1 MDFKTYVK
9 GDRVIRTTETAF
21 HVLYEAQ
28 GFSLLVESE
37 AEADGPA
44 GGSDSN
50 HRKSAAPRKR
60 KAAQE

>member
-1 MDFKTYVK
+1 MDFKTYAK
-9 GDRVIRTTETAF
+9 GDKVIRATETAF

-28 GFSLLVESE
+28 GFSLLKESE
-37 AEADGPA
+37 AEADGPT
-44 GGSDSN
+44 GSSDSN